1 MDGDRMAVSDTESMA
16 TEDHLLLRRH
26 TVHTSSIRQITIPQ
40 VKREDPVEEEK
51 SQSIELVQNEKVDKK
66 EETVE
71 DTQEI
76 IVEQKSEIVTED
88 AQNAPEEPVALSP
101 EKTPEKEVES
111 YEMVAIKNPEL
122 VKVPEEPFVQIEMI
136 EKEPE
141 NQPPVKRKGR
151 KLSMGNDG
159 VHLESSFDELDATTE
174 IDSEMP
180 ALEPVTELP
189 SQEER
194 EQLPLQKIEEKEN
207 ETSEID
213 NEVAELTETEKE
225 NDPVDE
231 QSGLTKSELL
241 RTLKDL
247 DNAEGESHIY
257 LNKFN
262 L

>member
-40 VKREDPVEEEK
+40 VKPEEPVEEEK
-51 SQSIELVQNEKVDKK
+51 SQSTELVQNEKVDKN
-66 EETVE
+66 EEKVE

-76 IVEQKSEIVTED
+76 IVEQKSENVTED
-88 AQNAPEEPVALSP
+88 APEKTIALSP

-111 YEMVAIKNPEL
+111 YEMVAIKSPEL

-151 KLSMGNDG
+151 KLSMGNDD

-180 ALEPVTELP
+180 ALEPVTEL
-189 SQEER
+189 SLEER
-194 EQLPLQKIEEKEN
+194 EQLPLKKIEEKKN
-207 ETSEID
+207 ETSEVD

-241 RTLKDL
+241 RTLEEL
-247 DNAEGESHIY
+247 DNVEGESTRYY
-257 LNKFN
+257 LSSYFY

>member
-1 MDGDRMAVSDTESMA
+1 MAVSDTESMA

-40 VKREDPVEEEK
+40 VKPEEPVEEDK
-51 SQSIELVQNEKVDKK
+51 SQSTELVQNEKVDKK
-66 EETVE
+66 EEKLK

-76 IVEQKSEIVTED
+76 IVEQKSENVTED
-88 AQNAPEEPVALSP
+88 VHFQNAQEKTIDLSP

-111 YEMVAIKNPEL
+111 YEMASPEL
-122 VKVPEEPFVQIEMI
+122 VKVPEEPFLTSHCKIEMI
-136 EKEPE
+136 EKDSE

-159 VHLESSFDELDATTE
+159 VHLESSFDELDETAE

-189 SQEER
+189 SLEER

-207 ETSEID
+207 ETSEVD
-213 NEVAELTETEKE
+213 HEVAELTETEKE

-241 RTLKDL
+241 QTLEDL
-247 DNAEGESHIY
+247 DNAEGESLIY
-257 LNKFN
+257 QYIFYL
-262 L
+262 